1 MRREMTDAGSPQS
14 VGDEMSSTRSAKA
27 ARTTRSIVERGE
39 TATFR
44 SMRLPLLL
52 VLAVLMVAPGAA
64 QAQETMIVDGPIAVE
79 LVRFLDDFGQ
89 VYEGLVTEEA
99 VQVGRHL
106 TLGEPIVCHGSGDR
120 LGPDITVDRYGC
132 ESGPVIVVGLD
143 GFRLYDLLIR
153 LNRRSDHLIFDE
165 GAAGTLYLTLPMLR
179 CTELIGPV
187 IGLDGEPIPADD
199 PRRVSCVAA
208 NVQRPIR

>member
-1 MRREMTDAGSPQS
+1 
-14 VGDEMSSTRSAKA
+14 VVA
-27 ARTTRSIVERGE
+27 A
-39 TATFR
+39 
-44 SMRLPLLL
+44 LL
-52 VLAVLMVAPGAA
+52 VAPGTAWA
-64 QAQETMIVDGPIAVE
+64 QDTMIVDGPTAVE
-79 LVRFLDDFGQ
+79 LVRFLQDYGV
-89 VYEGLVTEEA
+89 VYEGLVTEEQ

-106 TLGEPIVCHGSGDR
+106 TLAEPIVCHGSGDR

-132 ESGPVIVVGLD
+132 ESGAVIIVGLD

-153 LNRRSDHLIFDE
+153 LNRRSDHLVFDE

-179 CTELIGPV
+179 CTELQGPV
-187 IGLDGEPIPADD
+187 IGTDGESIPPDD